1 MNLADQP
8 EEQPLEQLAAAA
20 NRGDP
25 RALERLLRAV
35 HDRVYR
41 LAVRMTARPP
51 DAEDATPEILILVIT
66 RLSTYRG
73 EAAFTTWV
81 HRVAVNYLL
90 DRSRNSVERLEMT
103 FDRFAADLLDRLR
116 SAGLVHNAFKP
127 GTVEQVRQVLA
138 EAPRFDAYWIY
149 RRNFFLGK
157 EIRHSGWNSD
167 KVIRLFQ
174 KAHRYKELTVHA
186 EVVVPSEKVGRLKGR
201 FVHYTIDSLDQFFEK
216 RMRYAAWSSADLDR
230 RGVKASG
237 LQILGHGTWNFFRQ
251 FVLRLGFLD
260 GVHGLVLAILYSY
273 YTSAKYIRL
282 WERQLPPNPRR
293 GILNQGAVRSA
304 R

>member
-1 MNLADQP
+1 MERQKVTAIVPAFNEAANIVECLNGLQWAEEIIVVDSFSTDGTPELARPLATRVIQHEYVNSAAQKNWIIPQATHDWIFLVDADERCTP
-8 EEQPLEQLAAAA
+8 ELAA
-20 NRGDP
+20 
-25 RALERLLRAV
+25 E
-35 HDRVYR
+35 
-41 LAVRMTARPP
+41 
-51 DAEDATPEILILVIT
+51 
-66 RLSTYRG
+66 
-73 EAAFTTWV
+73 
-81 HRVAVNYLL
+81 
-90 DRSRNSVERLEMT
+90 
-103 FDRFAADLLDRLR
+103 
-116 SAGLVHNAFKP
+116 
-127 GTVEQVRQVLA
+127 VRQVLA
-138 EAPRFDAYWIY
+138 EGPRFDAYWIY

-174 KAHRYKELTVHA
+174 KSHRYKELTVHA